1 MVAERG
7 GKGLYA
13 VAPQMMTT
21 ELVGQ
26 FGPDIIS
33 PPTAP
38 IVLIPPDQASAE
50 LLPRGIKSADELE
63 QAVSSVQ

>member
-7 GKGLYA
+7 SEGLYA
-13 VAPQMMTT
+13 VAPQTMTT

-38 IVLIPPDQASAE
+38 IVLVAPDQRSAE

-63 QAVSSVQ
+63 QALAAVQ